1 MNILFALPG
10 LHRQDRGA
18 ELAFIS
24 IASELVKTNDS
35 VTLIGSGSGQQATP
49 YRFLRALSFRRERFE
64 RFPSLPGLRDE
75 SGYEELTFV
84 PDFLRRYRPTDYDI
98 VVTCGYPF
106 TNWMLRRPVLW
117 GRKPRHVFVTQNGD
131 WAAQARYSEFRFFRC
146 DGLVC
151 TNPEFYRRNRD
162 RWLCKLIPN
171 GVDFDRFSPGLG
183 EREEFG
189 LPKDRRIVL
198 MVSALI
204 PTKRVE
210 VGIAAVARVPN
221 AHLVVAGDGP
231 LRETIAATAAELL
244 PGRFTRV
251 SVAPMKMPQLY
262 RSADAFLHL
271 SKDEPSSLAFLE
283 AMACGLPVV
292 AHESPQ
298 LRWIAGDD
306 EYLLDT
312 DDTEAVSG
320 QLEAALGRR
329 SFDRERRRGKIEA
342 FSWRSIAERY
352 RGFFQ
357 EILTSSSGDQSKL
370 LRAIETLRD

>member
-1 MNILFALPG
+1 MLSAYVIFPSWLVFLQSLATFSIPPNLIKAGDSPLTSRRFLLLELLFADSTGLTLFRICSKIVASVDWIAGAPEFMKILFALAG
-10 LHRQDRGA
+10 LHRHDRGA
-18 ELAFIS
+18 EQAFIS

-35 VTLIGSGSGQQATP
+35 VTLIGSGRERQATP
-49 YRFLRALSFRRERFE
+49 YRFLRAVSLRRERFE

-75 SGYEELTFV
+75 CGYEELTFV
-84 PDFLRRYRPTDYDI
+84 PDFLRRYRPADYDI

-106 TNWMLRRPVLW
+106 INWMLRRPVLW

-131 WAAQARYSEFRFFRC
+131 WAAQARNSEFRFFRC

-244 PGRFTRV
+244 PGRLPEYPSPERKCRNFI
-251 SVAPMKMPQLY
+251 VALMHFCIFPKTSL
-262 RSADAFLHL
+262 RRWRFL
-271 SKDEPSSLAFLE
+271 K
-283 AMACGLPVV
+283 
-292 AHESPQ
+292 
-298 LRWIAGDD
+298 R
-306 EYLLDT
+306 
-312 DDTEAVSG
+312 
-320 QLEAALGRR
+320 
-329 SFDRERRRGKIEA
+329 
-342 FSWRSIAERY
+342 
-352 RGFFQ
+352 
-357 EILTSSSGDQSKL
+357 
-370 LRAIETLRD
+370 LRADFP